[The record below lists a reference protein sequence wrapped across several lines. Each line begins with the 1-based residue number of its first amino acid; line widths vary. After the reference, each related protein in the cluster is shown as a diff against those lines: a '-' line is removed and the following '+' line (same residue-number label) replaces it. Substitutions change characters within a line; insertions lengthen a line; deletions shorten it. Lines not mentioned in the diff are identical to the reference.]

1 MTPLERFKNSIT
13 NGNLWIY
20 ILALAKENHLPKSKV
35 ESLIFEKFGFLP
47 NKLTTKIVIKKL
59 EQKKYIKP
67 EKFHGEK
74 SFRITKNGEIELEKM
89 KSFCENLLK
98 KI

>member
-1 MTPLERFKNSIT
+1 MTPFERFKNSIT
-13 NGNLWIY
+13 FGNLWIY
-20 ILALAKENHLPKSKV
+20 ILALAKENHLLKSKV

-47 NKLTTKIVIKKL
+47 NKITTQIVIKKL
-59 EQKKYIKP
+59 ENKNYLKS

-74 SFRITKNGEIELEKM
+74 SFRITKKGEEELEKM
-89 KSFCENLLK
+89 KSLCQDLLK

>member
-1 MTPLERFKNSIT
+1 MLPFQRFKNTIT

-20 ILALAKENHLPKSKV
+20 ILALAKENHLQKSKV

-47 NKLTTKIVIKKL
+47 NKITVQIVLKKL
-59 EQKKYIKP
+59 ENQEYLKK
-67 EKFHGEK
+67 EKYHGEK
-74 SFRITKNGEIELEKM
+74 SFRITKKGEEELKKM
-89 KSFCENLLK
+89 KDFSQDLLK